1 MVVYAGRFRLCIKGV
16 PPLLVIFFMFD
27 LTVTLKRDVG
37 HCRSFFGPKSMHVGV
52 LDHNLPYQR
61 MIRKVTTSRYDMERI
76 PVQLPHP

>member
-1 MVVYAGRFRLCIKGV
+1 MSLTVEASLDARVYAR
-16 PPLLVIFFMFD
+16 
-27 LTVTLKRDVG
+27 
-37 HCRSFFGPKSMHVGV
+37 KSTHVGV